1 MRYIESTYG
10 STICRSR
17 VRMKKKLSI
26 IIALFLVVTMCVT
39 LFVAC
44 NEKPSGGDCNHT
56 DLNGDFVC
64 DKCYRDMDGD
74 CVHID
79 GNDDGKCDLCKKSVV
94 VDIDFYAINDLHG
107 MYADTDTQPGVD
119 ELTTYLLD
127 KQANGNS
134 VLLASGD
141 MWQGSTESNN
151 TKGKLATEW
160 LNFVNC
166 SAMTLGNHEFDWKTD
181 KIKINAELANFPL
194 LAINV
199 YEHATNER
207 APYCQSSVLVNE
219 DGAKIG
225 IIGAIG
231 DCYSSISASMC
242 RDVYFKTGSELTAL
256 IKSES
261 EKLKK
266 QGADY
271 IVLSIH
277 DGYARNSSSMQNIS
291 DRDMD
296 WYDGA
301 LSNGYVN
308 VVFEGHTHRTYTL
321 VDSYGVKH
329 IQAGGYN
336 DAIAHADV
344 TVNYA
349 NGKSSTSVDVVRNEV
364 YSLSASNDIIKNL
377 VEKYSDEIGDPDKVI
392 GRISDYASYD
402 MLRRYM
408 AKAYW
413 AKGQQVW
420 GNDYDIV
427 LAGGY
432 INVRNPGYL
441 AAGDVTIKQIQ
452 TLFPF
457 DNEMHLCKI
466 TGYNLLKRYFQND
479 SYIYEYGSYGAQVK
493 AKLESGEGLN
503 DVYYIVT
510 DSYNTDYAP
519 NKLTMVETLGDTT
532 YPRDCL
538 AEYIAAGYLN
548 D

>member
-1 MRYIESTYG
+1 M
-10 STICRSR
+10 
-17 VRMKKKLSI
+17 
-26 IIALFLVVTMCVT
+26 
-39 LFVAC
+39 
-44 NEKPSGGDCNHT
+44 
-56 DLNGDFVC
+56 
-64 DKCYRDMDGD
+64 
-74 CVHID
+74 
-79 GNDDGKCDLCKKSVV
+79 
-94 VDIDFYAINDLHG
+94 
-107 MYADTDTQPGVD
+107 
-119 ELTTYLLD
+119 
-127 KQANGNS
+127 
-134 VLLASGD
+134 
-141 MWQGSTESNN
+141 
-151 TKGKLATEW
+151 
-160 LNFVNC
+160 
-166 SAMTLGNHEFDWKTD
+166 
-181 KIKINAELANFPL
+181 
-194 LAINV
+194 
-199 YEHATNER
+199 
-207 APYCQSSVLVNE
+207 PYCQPSVLVNE
-219 DGAKIG
+219 DSAKIG

-277 DGYARNSSSMQNIS
+277 DGYAKNSYSMQNIS
-291 DRDMD
+291 DKDMN
-296 WYDGA
+296 WYDSA

-321 VDSYGVKH
+321 VDRYGVKH
-329 IQAGGYN
+329 IQAGRYN

-349 NGKSSTSVDVVRNEV
+349 NGISSTSVDVVRNEV
-364 YSLSASNDIIKNL
+364 YSKSASNDIIETL

-392 GRISDYASYD
+392 GHISDYTSYD
-402 MLRRYM
+402 MLRSYM
-408 AKAYW
+408 AKAYL
-413 AKGQQVW
+413 AKGLQEW

-432 INVRNPGYL
+432 ISVRNPGYL
-441 AAGDVTIKQIQ
+441 PAGDVTIRQIQ

-466 TGYNLLKRYFQND
+466 TGYDLLKRYFQND

-493 AKLESGEGLN
+493 AKLERGEGLN
-503 DVYYIVT
+503 DNYYIVT

-538 AEYIAAGYLN
+538 AEYIAAGLSQ
-548 D
+548 